1 MDAIMSPP
9 GGSLEIRI
17 PISPTRSFFAQV
29 RFFEHCLRRLGP
41 PYDPARLRIVV
52 GNDPDMDAVRRANR
66 WSAGRPVEWIGVP
79 PAVFAAHNMWGTAD
93 YRYALD
99 PCADLVV
106 LADADTI
113 WLRDIDPLR
122 ARMAQRAG
130 ADGPGGGAAGR
141 VAGHMAH
148 VPPHAPPRGPFA
160 GLAGAALWPSLLAEF
175 GLEMPGQGLQ
185 LLSKDPA
192 GQHGRIP
199 PYFNLGF
206 LALTPAACAVMAEH
220 VFGLQDRL
228 LEVFPSAMR
237 CQIAVTLLALRH
249 GLELMPLP
257 AEYNAA
263 NDPYHLEATGVAPEA
278 VRVLH
283 YQYRAAGVI
292 RERIVLPEHRAE
304 TLALRPGNP
313 LDRMLLAQVRDFL
326 DATAG

>member
-1 MDAIMSPP
+1 MKDIAAAD
-9 GGSLEIRI
+9 GGTLEIRI

-29 RFFEHCLRRLGP
+29 RFFEHCLRHLGP
-41 PYDPARLRIVV
+41 PYDTAPLRVVV
-52 GNDPDMDAVRRANR
+52 GNDADMDAVRRANG

-79 PAVFAAHNMWGTAD
+79 APVFAAYDMWGTAD
-93 YRYALD
+93 YRYFLE

-122 ARMAQRAG
+122 RLMAERRRAG
-130 ADGPGGGAAGR
+130 QAGA

-148 VPPHAPPRGPFA
+148 VPPHAPPGGALA
-160 GLAGAALWPSLLAEF
+160 GLAGPALWPALLAEF
-175 GLEMPGQGLQ
+175 GLEMPAEGLQ
-185 LLSKDPA
+185 LHSKDPA
-192 GQHGRIP
+192 GRHGRIP

-206 LALTPAACAVMAEH
+206 VALTPAACAAMADAI
-220 VFGLQDRL
+220 FGLQDRL
-228 LEVFPSAMR
+228 LEVYASDMR
-237 CQIAVTLLALRH
+237 CQIAVTLAALRH
-249 GLELMPLP
+249 GLELIPLP
-257 AEYNAA
+257 ADYNAA

-292 RERIVLPEHRAE
+292 RERIVLPEHRTE
-304 TLALRPGNP
+304 TLALASGNP
-313 LDRMLLAQVRDFL
+313 IDRLLLDRVRDYL

>member
-1 MDAIMSPP
+1 MKAIAPRD
-9 GGSLEIRI
+9 GGTLEIRI

-41 PYDPARLRIVV
+41 PYDTARLRITV
-52 GNDPDMDAVRRANR
+52 GNDADMDAVRRANR

-79 PAVFAAHNMWGTAD
+79 APVFAAYDMWGTAD
-93 YRYALD
+93 YRYFLE

-122 ARMAQRAG
+122 GLMAERAR
-130 ADGPGGGAAGR
+130 PGRPGC

-148 VPPHAPPRGPFA
+148 VPPHAPPGGALA
-160 GLAGAALWPSLLAEF
+160 GLAGAALWPPLLAEF
-175 GLEMPGQGLQ
+175 GLEMPEDGLQ
-185 LLSKDPA
+185 LHSKDPM
-192 GQHGRIP
+192 GKRGRIP

-206 LALTPAACAVMAEH
+206 LALTPAACAVMADAI
-220 VFGLQDRL
+220 FGLQDRL
-228 LEVFPSAMR
+228 LEVYASEMR
-237 CQIAVTLLALRH
+237 CQIAVTLAALRH

-263 NDPYHLEATGVAPEA
+263 NDPYHFEVTGVAPEA

-292 RERIVLPEHRAE
+292 RERIVLPEYRGE
-304 TLALRPGNP
+304 TLALRPDNP
-313 LDRMLLAQVRDFL
+313 IDRLLLERVRDFL